1 MIQRVQSLFLLLA
14 TALGVALLAV
24 PVATVGGQS
33 VTVPGAGVLPAI
45 AGALAAALPA
55 AQIFLYKNR
64 LRQIRIGRWA
74 MAAAALMVA
83 LFVINLLQTPP
94 ADGVSADIAPRAAAI
109 FPVAIV
115 ALEILA
121 NRAIR
126 KDEELVRSIDRIR

>member
-1 MIQRVQSLFLLLA
+1 
-14 TALGVALLAV
+14 
-24 PVATVGGQS
+24 
-33 VTVPGAGVLPAI
+33 
-45 AGALAAALPA
+45 
-55 AQIFLYKNR
+55 
-64 LRQIRIGRWA
+64 